1 MALMPPPPPPPP
13 AAVAGPVIETRSS
26 PRLKILSA
34 HANPR
39 PEGLVVTGRVRLASG
54 SVVLAGGH
62 LDIDAYGPT
71 GALVAQR
78 TTRWNGLLNSGRSPH
93 PAGYRVQFDDVAVS
107 TVARIVVAH
116 HVGEHDATEAA
127 R

>member
-1 MALMPPPPPPPP
+1 MALMNLPPPP

-34 HANPR
+34 HANPG
-39 PEGLVVTGRVRLASG
+39 PKGLVVTGQVRRG
-54 SVVLAGGH
+54 SATVVVAGGH
-62 LDIDAYGPT
+62 LDVDAYGPT
-71 GALVAQR
+71 GAPIAQA
-78 TTRWNGLLNSGRSPH
+78 TTKWNGVLNGGRGSH

-107 TVARIVVAH
+107 SVARIVVSH
-116 HVGEHDATEAA
+116 HQGEHDATEAA

>member
-1 MALMPPPPPPPP
+1 MALMNLPPPP

-34 HANPR
+34 HANPS
-39 PEGLVVTGRVRLASG
+39 PKGLVVTGQVRRDSG
-54 SVVLAGGH
+54 TVIVGGGH

-71 GALVAQR
+71 GAPLAQA
-78 TTRWNGLLNSGRSPH
+78 TTKWNGLLSGGRGSH
-93 PAGYRVQFDDVAVS
+93 PAGYRVQFNDVAVS

-116 HVGEHDATEAA
+116 HAGEHDATEAG